1 MNSSYEEKIKT
12 IFPGLVV
19 QKSLASSQE
28 ITKIPRFISEY
39 LIQKLSEQTR
49 DEKEIAKRVAE
60 FLGQYRPEHKDREWL
75 KSRILEEGSVK
86 VLDFFD
92 AYTDLEEAIYYAD
105 IPLMGIRDVVVPQ
118 KVKNEN
124 ENLLRGGM
132 WGLGTIGFARFSD
145 DMTAENDAG
154 ILKKLFESKQ
164 IGEEHLVLTLLK
176 FVPFQFT
183 RCDIKYFMEARSDFE
198 LDEWLEMLINTIGLN
213 PSRYPSFKEKLILL
227 TRLVPF
233 VEENI
238 FIVELGEPGT
248 GKTFLFDKLS
258 GYSRVIS
265 GSVETPANLFF
276 HGAKRK
282 PGILATSDVVLFDE
296 IDKVGNRKMD
306 PEVVGK
312 LFKFM
317 ESGVFDRA
325 GQEISSSASV
335 VFGGNLK
342 EFLTPLYLLF
352 PKEMQHKAFFDRVHG
367 FIPGEVLSRIG
378 KSEEF
383 VSSRL
388 GLTSDYFS
396 EILHRLRRISFAG
409 IVKAKIKIIKGDA
422 RDEKPILKI
431 TSALLK
437 LLYPHLKFST
447 EEFKALLDYAVEMR
461 NKSIKEIKIMDPQAN
476 VREVEVEVVE

>member
-1 MNSSYEEKIKT
+1 MNSSYEDKIKA

-19 QKSLASSQE
+19 NKSLASSQE
-28 ITKIPRFISEY
+28 IAKIPRFISEY
-39 LIQKLSEQTR
+39 LIQKLSEKTD
-49 DEKEIAKRVAE
+49 DEREIARRVAE
-60 FLGQYRPEHKDREWL
+60 FLVRYRPEHKDREWL
-75 KSRILEEGSVK
+75 KSQILEEGNVK

-92 AYTDLEEAIYYAD
+92 AFTDLEEAVYYVD
-105 IPLMGIRDVVVPQ
+105 IPLMGIRNVVVPQ
-118 KVKNEN
+118 KVKDEN

-132 WGLGTIGFARFSD
+132 WGLGTIGFAQFKDDAAVESD
-145 DMTAENDAG
+145 VG
-154 ILKKLFESKQ
+154 LLKKLFESKQ
-164 IGEEHLVLTLLK
+164 KEEERVVLALLQ
-176 FVPFQFT
+176 FIPFQFT
-183 RCDIKYFMEARSDFE
+183 RCDVKYFMEARKEFE
-198 LDEWLEMLINTIGLN
+198 LEEWLEMLINTIGLN

-233 VEENI
+233 VEENV
-238 FIVELGEPGT
+238 FIAELGEPGT

-276 HGAKRK
+276 HGTKRK

-296 IDKVGNRKMD
+296 IDKVGKRKMD

-312 LFKFM
+312 LLKFM

-325 GQEISSSASV
+325 GQEISSPASV
-335 VFGGNLK
+335 VFGGNIK
-342 EFLTPLYLLF
+342 EFMTPLYLLF
-352 PKEMQHKAFFDRVHG
+352 PNEMQHKAFFDRVYG
-367 FIPGEVLSRIG
+367 FIPGELLPRIG
-378 KSEEF
+378 KTEDF
-383 VSSRL
+383 VSVKL

-409 IVKAKIKIIKGDA
+409 IVKTRIKIVKGDA

-437 LLYPHLKFST
+437 LLYPHLQFSIKELKT
-447 EEFKALLDYAVEMR
+447 LVDYAVEMR
-461 NKSIKEIKIMDPQAN
+461 NKSIKEIKLMDPQAN
-476 VREVEVEVVE
+476 VREVEVEVLE

>member
-1 MNSSYEEKIKT
+1 MNSSYEEKLKT

-19 QKSLASSQE
+19 PKSLASSQE
-28 ITKIPRFISEY
+28 IAKIPRFISEY
-39 LIQKLSEQTR
+39 LIQKLSEKTG
-49 DEKEIAKRVAE
+49 DEKEIARRVAE
-60 FLGQYRPEHKDREWL
+60 FLARYRPEHKDREWL
-75 KSRILEEGSVK
+75 KSQILEEGNVK

-92 AYTDLEEAIYYAD
+92 AYTDLEEAIYYVD
-105 IPLMGIRDVVVPQ
+105 IPLMGIRNVVVPK
-118 KVKNEN
+118 KVKDEN

-132 WGLGTIGFARFSD
+132 WGLGTIGFAQFTDNTVKESD
-145 DMTAENDAG
+145 PEF
-154 ILKKLFESKQ
+154 LKRLFKSNQK
-164 IGEEHLVLTLLK
+164 EEERLMLGLLQ
-176 FVPFQFT
+176 FIPFQFT
-183 RCDIKYFMEARSDFE
+183 RCDVRYFMEARKEFE
-198 LDEWLEMLINTIGLN
+198 LEEWLEMLINTIGLN
-213 PSRYPSFKEKLILL
+213 PLQYTSFKEKLILL

-233 VEENI
+233 VEENV
-238 FIVELGEPGT
+238 FLAELSEPGT

-296 IDKVGNRKMD
+296 IDKVGKRKMD
-306 PEVVGK
+306 PEVVSK
-312 LFKFM
+312 LLKFM

-352 PKEMQHKAFFDRVHG
+352 PKEMQHKAFFDRIYG
-367 FIPGEVLSRIG
+367 FIPGELLPRIG

-383 VSSRL
+383 VSTSL

-396 EILHRLRRISFAG
+396 EILHRLRRISFTG

-437 LLYPHLKFST
+437 LLYPHLQFST
-447 EEFKALLDYAVEMR
+447 EEFKGLVDYAVEMR
-461 NKSIKEIKIMDPQAN
+461 NRAIKEIKLMDPQAN
-476 VREVEVEVVE
+476 VREVEIEVVE